1 MGPGG
6 VFYALLLSLILTE
19 QCACVV
25 FVVNNGNH
33 TLLRM
38 SHLLVTLTVT
48 DNYKVALLQFSAEWC
63 HFSRQLAPIFEETSQ
78 KFLEETEKGE
88 VAFGRID
95 CESNVDLCQ
104 KENIRKYPTV
114 KVLVYGFML
123 KSEYRGARTVE
134 ALSTFVRDYLIENI
148 TEIDALQ
155 QNVMDVLDRI
165 SDSKETVVAIFPK
178 VDPSNPHYQYYKRA
192 AHLEKDNCNFYVIHN
207 LTDEGDRLAHKESL
221 TQKVKEITVLQNAN
235 FEAIRLWINQ
245 KCTPHLRELT
255 FTNAEAITEEGLP
268 LLLLFYDKK
277 SEHLKQKLHHMVK
290 THLTEE
296 RAHVNFL
303 VADGVQFSHPLSHL
317 GKTVNDLPLICIDT
331 LSHMYGLPKDAEE
344 ALSDPMHLKQFI
356 ADLKSGKLHREY
368 HYGPDPVPS
377 QPQLGQS
384 VPHSPPSPPLP
395 PDEKTTPPKSVF
407 RKLGPSYLKYT
418 LLHDEL

>member
-1 MGPGG
+1 MRPGCL
-6 VFYALLLSLILTE
+6 FCALLLSLILTE
-19 QCACVV
+19 QCSCVV
-25 FVVNNGNH
+25 FVVNNGNY
-33 TLLRM
+33 TLL
-38 SHLLVTLTVT
+38 H
-48 DNYKVALLQFSAEWC
+48 NYKVALLQFSAEWC

-95 CESNVDLCQ
+95 CESDVDLCQ

-123 KSEYRGARTVE
+123 KSEYRGARTIE
-134 ALSTFVRDYLIENI
+134 ALSTFVRDYMVENV

-155 QNVMDVLDRI
+155 QNVMDVLGRI

-178 VDPSNPHYQYYKRA
+178 LDPSNPHYQYYKRA
-192 AHLEKDNCNFYVIHN
+192 AHLERDNCNFYVIHN
-207 LTDEGDRLAHKESL
+207 LTEEGDRLAHKESL
-221 TQKVKEITVLQNAN
+221 TQKVREITILQNAN

-277 SEHLKQKLHHMVK
+277 SEHLKQKLHYMVK

-296 RAHVNFL
+296 RAYVNFL
-303 VADGVQFSHPLSHL
+303 VADGLQFSHPLSHL

-344 ALSDPMHLKQFI
+344 ALRL
-356 ADLKSGKLHREY
+356 
-368 HYGPDPVPS
+368 V
-377 QPQLGQS
+377 
-384 VPHSPPSPPLP
+384 
-395 PDEKTTPPKSVF
+395 
-407 RKLGPSYLKYT
+407 
-418 LLHDEL
+418 

>member
-1 MGPGG
+1 
-6 VFYALLLSLILTE
+6 FSTSLLFQILTE
-19 QCACVV
+19 QCSCVV
-25 FVVNNGNH
+25 FVVSTDNY
-33 TLLRM
+33 TLL
-38 SHLLVTLTVT
+38 H
-48 DNYKVALLQFSAEWC
+48 NYKVALIQFSAEWC
-63 HFSRQLAPIFEETSQ
+63 HFSRQLAPIFEETSL

-95 CESNVDLCQ
+95 CESDVNLCQ

-134 ALSTFVRDYLIENI
+134 ALSTFVRDYLVENV

-155 QNVMDVLDRI
+155 QNVIDVLDRI
-165 SDSKETVVAIFPK
+165 SDSKETIIAIFPK
-178 VDPSNPHYQYYKRA
+178 LDPSNPHYQYYKRA
-192 AHLEKDNCNFYVIHN
+192 AHLERDNCNFYVAHN

-221 TQKVKEITVLQNAN
+221 TQKVKEITSLKDAN
-235 FEAIRLWINQ
+235 FEAIRSWINQ
-245 KCTPHLRELT
+245 KCTPYLRELT
-255 FTNAEAITEEGLP
+255 FGNAEAITEEALP

-277 SEHLKQKLHHMVK
+277 SEHLKQKLHHMIK

-303 VADGVQFSHPLSHL
+303 AADGLQFSHPLSHL

-344 ALSDPMHLKQFI
+344 ALSLRHPILLPLLASDPMHLKQFI

-368 HYGPDPVPS
+368 HYGPDPVPK
-377 QPQLGQS
+377 QPQIDQS
-384 VPHSPPSPPLP
+384 VPQSPPSPGLP
-395 PDEKTTPPKSVF
+395 PAEKTTPPKSVF